1 MLPPRAARRRLS
13 AARRPPPTGPPRLAL
28 AGRELIAQLA
38 ASPRWGRVV
47 AVVRRASA
55 SSDFPAGAEAL
66 VVDFDAL
73 AADAG
78 LRAALAAAPARTG
91 VFCALGTTRGA
102 AGSAEAF
109 RKVDYGYVAAAAGAA
124 AAAKTPWFGL
134 VSAVGANA
142 RLWGPSWKLGHGLLY
157 SKTKGEAE
165 AAVCA
170 AGFARAAIA
179 RPGLIERGAAVRTTE
194 KIFSLLMPS
203 VPAARVAAALVA
215 DAEAALGGQGAP
227 AGERVIEMAEL
238 RAGVGA

>member
-1 MLPPRAARRRLS
+1 MRAAAAARRRPP
-13 AARRPPPTGPPRLAL
+13 AARRFRRPPPHPAL
-28 AGRELIAQLA
+28 AGRELVAQLA

-55 SSDFPAGAEAL
+55 SAEIPAGAEAL
-66 VVDFDAL
+66 VVDFDNL
-73 AADAG
+73 TADAG

-124 AAAKTPWFGL
+124 IAAKTPWFGL

-142 RLWGPSWKLGHGLLY
+142 RLWGPSFKLGHGLLY

-165 AAVCA
+165 EAVRG

-179 RPGLIERGAAVRTTE
+179 RPGLIERGAAARTTE
-194 KIFSLLMPS
+194 KIFARVMAS

-215 DAEAALGGQGAP
+215 DAEAALAGGLGAP

-238 RAGVGA
+238 RAGASA